1 MRPWTT
7 LLDSLQQEDRLR
19 AGDWLYF
26 LNLSEKLTVL
36 TKIIKYEILIKTELR
51 TEDI

>member
-19 AGDWLYF
+19 VEDWLYF
-26 LNLSEKLTVL
+26 LNLYEKPIVL
-36 TKIIKYEILIKTELR
+36 TNIIKYEILIKTELR
-51 TEDI
+51 NEDI